1 MILAPLSNMYK
12 TEFLIRVVNVVDKSL
27 FSNEFD
33 VICRIRY
40 RKQNTLSPV
49 ISLDNGNAKVE
60 LAEPL
65 ESIVPGQTAVFYR
78 DGKILGGGFIS

>member
-12 TEFLIRVVNVVDKSL
+12 TEFLIGVVNVVDKSL
-27 FSNEFD
+27 FSNDFN

-40 RKQNTLSPV
+40 RKQNTLSRV
-49 ISLDNGNAKVE
+49 IFLNNGNAKVE

-65 ESIVPGQTAVFYR
+65 ESIASGQTAVFYR